1 MEQAD
6 MNALQALGESR
17 RLVCQES
24 AARQLQAKTI
34 FLDPSNSTE
43 VKVFYDEMPDALKTF
58 IKWKREAARIT
69 VATSEIGGFLTMA
82 FDGLKQDPPKYT
94 EEEVYEDFISTERI
108 DEIKKLESEIG
119 HFKLIDA
126 GKLAQDAARDFSW
139 WEQFANDAT
148 TIGTAATS
156 CAGAGGVLVAAA
168 ALANPVGAAV
178 VGVSAIV
185 AVSFEL
191 AFGWNRSTSY
201 KEGKINLRDIVLIVS
216 DICESIRR
224 DVQLLDKMG
233 VYASNIAKCQ
243 EKVQTRGRINNLQR
257 DKIIKSAKKMKEVC
271 DRYMEREIQDE

>member
-1 MEQAD
+1 MEKAD

-24 AARQLQAKTI
+24 AAKRLQEVTI

-43 VKVFYDEMPDALKTF
+43 VKAFYDEMPDALKTF

-69 VATSEIGGFLTMA
+69 VATFEIGDLLTMA

-108 DEIKKLESEIG
+108 VEIKNLESEVV

-126 GKLAQDAARDFSW
+126 GKLAQDAARYFSW

-148 TIGTAATS
+148 AIGTTATS
-156 CAGAGGVLVAAA
+156 CAGAGGVLVPA

-178 VGVSAIV
+178 GGSAIV
-185 AVSFEL
+185 LAFFQL
-191 AFGWNRSTSY
+191 AFGWNRSTRY
-201 KEGKINLRDIVLIVS
+201 KKGKINLRNAALTVS
-216 DICESIRR
+216 DICESTQR

-243 EKVQTRGRINNLQR
+243 EKVQARGRINNLEK
-257 DKIIKSAKKMKEVC
+257 DIIIKSAKKMKEAC
-271 DRYMEREIQDE
+271 DRYMEREDE

>member
-1 MEQAD
+1 

-82 FDGLKQDPPKYT
+82 FDGLKQDPPEYT
-94 EEEVYEDFISTERI
+94 EEEVYEDFISTEAI
-108 DEIKKLESEIG
+108 DEIKNLKSEIA
-119 HFKLIDA
+119 HFKVIDV

-139 WEQFANDAT
+139 WEQFTTDAT
-148 TIGTAATS
+148 EIGTAATS

-168 ALANPVGAAV
+168 LANPVGVAV
-178 VGVSAIV
+178 VGASAIV
-185 AVSFEL
+185 AVSFQL
-191 AFGWNRSTSY
+191 ALGWNRSTRY
-201 KEGKINLRDIVLIVS
+201 KEGKVNLRDIALIVS
-216 DICESIRR
+216 DICESIRK
-224 DVQLLDKMG
+224 DVQLLDEMG

-243 EKVQTRGRINNLQR
+243 EKVQNAGRINKLQR
-257 DKIIKSAKKMKEVC
+257 DKIIKSAIKMKEAC
-271 DRYMEREIQDE
+271 RQYKEREIQDE